1 MMEIVSMGSGF
12 LYPVSADR
20 TADWTPAGDRSPPAR
35 GWLPGGA
42 RVMMW
47 AMAYTVPD
55 LPYPFEALEPHISA
69 QTMRLHH
76 DKHHQAYVDKANAAL
91 DGTGLED
98 APPREILTR
107 LTELAPGKRDAVR
120 NNVGGHLN
128 HSLFWESM
136 TPDPTGTPVK
146 DGKLMGAIRETFRG
160 MPGLKE
166 TIKDAAMS
174 QFGSGWAWLVHD
186 RYRILIVTT
195 GEQDSP
201 LTDGLEPLL
210 GIDVWEHAY
219 YLDYENRRA
228 EYIEAWFAV
237 VDWDVV
243 AKRYADAPVPDVSD
257 ILERTVSI
265 SGTMVVFGQITLE
278 NARTQS
284 AELGALAGWGP
295 MAKVGTIARAWGE
308 LAKNLEGRGAQTV
321 SELEAGM
328 IKKTATELWIIP
340 PERGMI

>member
-1 MMEIVSMGSGF
+1 
-12 LYPVSADR
+12 
-20 TADWTPAGDRSPPAR
+20 
-35 GWLPGGA
+35 
-42 RVMMW
+42 
-47 AMAYTVPD
+47 MAYELFD
-55 LPYPFEALEPHISA
+55 LNYAYDALEPHISEA
-69 QTMRLHH
+69 TMRVHH
-76 DKHHQAYVDKANAAL
+76 DKHHQAYIDKANAAL
-91 DGTGLED
+91 AGTEWED
-98 APPREILTR
+98 VKPMKLLTR
-107 LTELAPGKRDAVR
+107 LDELPADIRDTVR
-120 NNVGGHLN
+120 NNAGGYYN
-128 HSLFWESM
+128 HNIFFRSM
-136 TPDPTGTPVK
+136 SPDGGGEP
-146 DGKLMGAIRETFRG
+146 DGRLARAIKETFKTFA
-160 MPGLKE
+160 LFKE
-166 TIKDAAMS
+166 TMEAAAMS
-174 QFGSGWAWLVHD
+174 TFGSGWAWLVHD
-186 RYRILIVTT
+186 GSRVLIVTT
-195 GEQDSP
+195 TNQDNPIS
-201 LTDGLEPLL
+201 DGLTPLL
-210 GIDVWEHAY
+210 GVDVWEHAY

-265 SGTMVVFGQITLE
+265 SGTMVVFGEITLE

-328 IKKTATELWIIP
+328 IKKTAMELWIIP